1 MPRAHHSMW
10 WGGLVDKK
18 AILVVDDEPFIR
30 EYCEDLLTGMG
41 YQCRLAGTCAEARE
55 AFSVSSFACAI
66 IDLGLPDGSGMDVLT
81 DLRQADPLLV
91 CIIMTGDS
99 SASSIVETMREGA
112 FDYLTK
118 PVNAGAIKVAVVRAL
133 THHEALAQQDVLM
146 HLLLDEREQLKHKI
160 EENTR
165 DIRQYAASC
174 EVHNAR
180 LQALL
185 KLTQHSA
192 REPLTEEELFRI
204 VFEEICKFVPM
215 VCLALLNTG
224 RNLFIGA
231 IEPERGKP
239 PKVITREVHRPSG
252 EGQDSDMVW
261 METCIQQHTALQ
273 TSELRRYVY
282 PHVLGYNSSYSVGLY
297 FRADYQATDGEQEF
311 LGMCAHHVAAECQ
324 MTYLL
329 HHAAQHAGM
338 GGIAIELTKNI
349 IQCLTAIHIA
359 SDVVAEIVD
368 SKEASEGLSI
378 IPNRVMF
385 VQDLLREFRSLSH
398 QSSNPTETVDLV
410 RVVEQA
416 LIILSVAVQNR
427 QVNLIKEFEADNFC
441 VLISGT
447 TLARTFLF
455 LISRAIRRTP
465 PGGNIRLR
473 LRNMGS
479 DKIRFDII
487 MELGEQSGTG
497 EEGLSFSEIMDHPSF
512 FLAQRTLCSCA
523 GKLVFETEKTGNATM
538 SIVLPRDV
546 AHARLPLGIPS

>member
-1 MPRAHHSMW
+1 M
-10 WGGLVDKK
+10 DKK
-18 AILVVDDEPFIR
+18 SILVVDDEPFIR

-41 YQCRLAGTCAEARE
+41 FQCRLAGTCAGARE
-55 AFSVSSFACAI
+55 AFSVNTFACAI

-81 DLRQADPLLV
+81 ELRRADPLVV

-99 SASSIVETMREGA
+99 SAASIVETMREGA

-118 PVNAGAIKVAVVRAL
+118 PVNAGAIKVAVVRAM

-192 REPLTEEELFRI
+192 REPLNEEDLFRV
-204 VFEEICKFVPM
+204 VFEEMRKFVPM
-215 VCLALLNTG
+215 VCLALLNTS
-224 RNLFIGA
+224 RSLFIGV
-231 IEPERGKP
+231 IDTEKGKP
-239 PKVITREVHRPSG
+239 PKVISAEVHRTVSG
-252 EGQDSDMVW
+252 DPGEQDSDMFW
-261 METCIQQHTALQ
+261 MESCIQQYAELTTSGLQ
-273 TSELRRYVY
+273 RYVY
-282 PHVLGYNSSYSVGLY
+282 PHVLGYNSPYTVGLY
-297 FRADYQATDGEQEF
+297 FRSDYQATDGEQEF

-338 GGIAIELTKNI
+338 GSIAIELTKNI

-359 SDVVAEIVD
+359 ADVVAEIVD
-368 SKEASEGLSI
+368 SKEAAEGLSI

-398 QSSNPTETVDLV
+398 QSSNPMESVNLDRL
-410 RVVEQA
+410 VEQA
-416 LIILSVAVQNR
+416 LIILSVAVKNR
-427 QVNLIKEFEADNFC
+427 QVNLIKEFETDSRC
-441 VLISGT
+441 VLLNGT
-447 TLARTFLF
+447 ALARTFLF

-465 PGGNIRLR
+465 PGGNIYLR
-473 LRNMGS
+473 LRNAGA
-479 DKIRFDII
+479 DKVRFEIT
-487 MELGEQSGTG
+487 MELGAPGSEPFSGGGDST
-497 EEGLSFSEIMDHPSF
+497 LFSDIVDHPSF
-512 FLAQRTLCSCA
+512 VLAQRTLCSCA
-523 GKLVFETEKTGNATM
+523 GKLVFETEKTGNVTM
-538 SIVLPRDV
+538 GIVLPRDV
-546 AHARLPLGIPS
+546 THSGIPLGIPS